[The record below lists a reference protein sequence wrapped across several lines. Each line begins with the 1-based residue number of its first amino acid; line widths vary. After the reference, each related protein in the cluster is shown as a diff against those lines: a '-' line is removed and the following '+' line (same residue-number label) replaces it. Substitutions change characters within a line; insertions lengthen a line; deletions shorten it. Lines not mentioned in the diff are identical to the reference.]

1 MYTRTCTGNITVG
14 TIVYAALPPTT
25 TQLATTTERMMA
37 TDEGASARIRVEP
50 IGHLSSSWEALFRRD
65 YDVVLALSV
74 IMVVMI
80 LWIRAL
86 YQHWTIIPRPDTY
99 KVKYH

>member
-37 TDEGASARIRVEP
+37 TDEGASAIRVEP